1 MIDIKNF
8 NGFILVQKIKEH
20 YDFKDKLML
29 LIDKMPE
36 HSFENKS
43 DKIFKTDYYNSN
55 VNKVYKET
63 FLKLV
68 EPYNNNL
75 KLFFKCSNF
84 NIKEIWYQQYKT
96 LDVHNWHIHFGC
108 LLTNVYFLDLKNKN
122 STLFYDYLSNK
133 KIKYD
138 LQEGDLI
145 TFPSY
150 IPHKSE
156 ENLEYKKTIISYNA
170 DFDIINIA

>member
-1 MIDIKNF
+1 
-8 NGFILVQKIKEH
+8 
-20 YDFKDKLML
+20 
-29 LIDKMPE
+29 
-36 HSFENKS
+36 
-43 DKIFKTDYYNSN
+43 
-55 VNKVYKET
+55 
-63 FLKLV
+63 
-68 EPYNNNL
+68 
-75 KLFFKCSNF
+75 
-84 NIKEIWYQQYKT
+84 
-96 LDVHNWHIHFGC
+96 
-108 LLTNVYFLDLKNKN
+108 LDLKDQN